1 MNIKKGKNLSI
12 KIATIALFSALYI
25 AISFQPLGIPLI
37 GIGGEIAPEASLGPV
52 YGIIL
57 GPVIGPLST
66 LIGVLGAIFIPN
78 PFTGK
83 VGTSPFGLLTIPS
96 PVLGSIV
103 AGLLI
108 KKSKKRLITSIV
120 IFIVLL
126 ILWFLSPVGLSLY
139 YLVIPHIIALF
150 LAIALNIFMK
160 EDYHKLNYKKF
171 ILATSILIF
180 LGVMVDHIW
189 GSTIFAYTAEIFFGL
204 SLKKVLAAFIAITFI
219 FIIERLFMTFVGV
232 ILTIALI
239 SALKRSGYHEKIIE

>member
-219 FIIERLFMTFVGV
+219 FIIERLFMTFVGI
-232 ILTIALI
+232 ILAIALI
-239 SALKRSGYHEKIIE
+239 SALKRSGFYEKIIE

>member
-12 KIATIALFSALYI
+12 KIAIIALFSALYI

-219 FIIERLFMTFVGV
+219 FIIERLFMTFVGI
-232 ILTIALI
+232 ILAIALI
-239 SALKRSGYHEKIIE
+239 SALKRSGFYEKIIE